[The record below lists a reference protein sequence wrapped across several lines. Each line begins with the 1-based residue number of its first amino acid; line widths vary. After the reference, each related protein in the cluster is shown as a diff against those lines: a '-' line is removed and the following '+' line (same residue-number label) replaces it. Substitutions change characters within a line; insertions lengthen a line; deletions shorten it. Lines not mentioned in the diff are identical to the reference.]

1 MKRTSFLVCLG
12 LLFWAGNGAKAADA
26 HWPADAK
33 VYFVEPQAGAVVSG
47 PVKVV
52 MGVKGIE
59 IAPAGTEKPNTGHH
73 HILIDADVP
82 TGEAAQNPLPAND
95 NVKHFGKGQTE
106 ATLTLSPGSHTL
118 QLAVGD
124 GNHVPHDPA
133 LKSEKITITVK

>member
-1 MKRTSFLVCLG
+1 MKRTRYLVCLG

-59 IAPAGTEKPNTGHH
+59 IAPAGTEKSNTGHH

-106 ATLTLSPGSHTL
+106 AILTLSPG
-118 QLAVGD
+118 
-124 GNHVPHDPA
+124 
-133 LKSEKITITVK
+133 